1 MSVNDNFWVFV
12 ANLSIRPMFLR
23 KLWPIAYGAQISQRR
38 HQHPKLMTNMIV
50 AMMITANKIRTIRV
64 GGRLFAYKVAV
75 WVRMICPTCVQSC
88 FVEENAELRPLI

>member
-1 MSVNDNFWVFV
+1 MISFGC
-12 ANLSIRPMFLR
+12 
-23 KLWPIAYGAQISQRR
+23 LWQTYQYVPCFYVSYGAQISQRR